1 MEIVL
6 YLSKLDLANLISVLL
21 FIVTLILNSQG
32 IFFFFVCVCV
42 LMSMCVCIGCKP
54 SIDRLSRSCKINQKV
69 QQTGLNKSQPQK
81 GGKMDGSQGYDR
93 GGFIMASKT

>member
-32 IFFFFVCVCV
+32 IFFCVCV
-42 LMSMCVCIGCKP
+42 LMSMCVFIGCKP